1 MLLFWLLLAQVARA
15 QLDTIHYF
23 PPIFQGNGTANQGA
37 LYIST
42 PSTTPLNFTI
52 TTGTGTLVASG
63 TVSNSQYY
71 RYQMNGVNTTI
82 LIPASNLNAALN
94 DKGFIVTANGPVY
107 ANLRYEAVSNNQSFS
122 VTGKGTKAKGL
133 RFRIAHARADS
144 VNSSNNEVCIMAT
157 ENNTSVT
164 IDLTGTGM
172 ILAGT
177 APPST
182 ATPIT
187 VVLNKGQS
195 YVFATNNATNGPNRN
210 NMLGHLITANR
221 PIVTVMGNYLG
232 SFFSGNHDIGLDQP
246 VSEDLLGT
254 QFAFLQGLGSKD
266 KEKVLIVA
274 NQNGTDV
281 FVNGA
286 GTPIASL
293 NAGQFVEISGL
304 NYNVDSV
311 MFVQTSQPA
320 YAWQVIFGTNSWA
333 NWGLNFVPPVS
344 CLNERFVDFIPAIDS
359 VGTQK
364 FTGNLNIITYAGS
377 SVLVNGSVP
386 AALPR
391 PVPGSTLEAYRIH
404 GLTGSF
410 SIYANSI
417 AVVGFYGRN
426 GPSSYA
432 GYFSGFDSVP
442 EIFASITDTVCPD
455 TLFVDDRFDTYQ
467 WLYNNSL
474 VSGAVDTFIE
484 MSGQVGAFNV
494 VVTKGSCVDTSGAY
508 IIGCVLPLE
517 GSDLDVRCG
526 QDREMEAR
534 WSPWNES
541 WDVGY
546 ELWGSKEGT
555 HWSPRAYIPAAR
567 GQGEYHWRGH
577 LAPDDRMVRLRV
589 LAQDGTDRFSAA
601 EWILCE
607 GMGPMLQI
615 FPNPNRGSFHLI
627 WSGLDENG
635 IFEIYTPEGRKVFAQ
650 YQQGAAGQ
658 LEFQHSLPKGH
669 YWLIVSSQGK
679 VLRRMISVVE

>member
-1 MLLFWLLLAQVARA
+1 MLLFWLLRAPVAQA

-23 PPIFQGNGTANQGA
+23 PPIYQGNGTANQGA

-42 PSTTPLNFTI
+42 PSTVPLNFTI

-63 TVSNSQYY
+63 TVSNAQYY
-71 RYQMNGVNTTI
+71 RHQMNGVNSTI

-144 VNSSNNEVCIMAT
+144 VSSSNNEVCIMAT

-164 IDLTGTGM
+164 IDLVGTNM

-210 NMLGHLITANR
+210 NMLGHLVTANR

-266 KEKVLIVA
+266 KERVLIVA

-304 NYNVDSV
+304 NYNADSV
-311 MFVQTSQPA
+311 MFVQTTQPA
-320 YAWQVIFGTNSWA
+320 YAWQIIFGTNSWA

-377 SVLVNGSVP
+377 SVLVNGAVP
-386 AALPR
+386 SAPAR

-404 GLTGSF
+404 GLSGSF
-410 SIYANSI
+410 SIYANTI

-442 EIFASITDTVCPD
+442 EIFASITDTICPD

-474 VSGAVDTFIE
+474 VSGAIDTFIE
-484 MSGQVGAFNV
+484 LNGQVGAFNV

-517 GSDLDVRCG
+517 GDAFGIECG
-526 QDREMEAR
+526 EDGRVEAH
-534 WSPWNES
+534 WKPWNDG

-555 HWSPRAYIPAAR
+555 KWAARAYIPAIAGR
-567 GQGEYHWRGH
+567 GEYHWRGQ
-577 LAPDDRMVRLRV
+577 LPPQDRMLRLRV
-589 LAQDGTDRFSAA
+589 LARDGRDIYSDSK
-601 EWILCE
+601 L
-607 GMGPMLQI
+607 LQCRAGEPRATI
-615 FPNPNRGSFHLI
+615 FPNPNQGSFQI
-627 WSGLDENG
+627 AWAGWQAG
-635 IFEIYTPEGRKVFAQ
+635 IRMEIYTSEGRLVHWSDETEAD
-650 YQQGAAGQ
+650 GQ
-658 LEFQHSLPKGH
+658 MEFREPLPVGQ
-669 YWLIVSSQGK
+669 YWLVLSGQGK
-679 VLRRMISVVE
+679 ILRKAIAIVD